1 MRPPSVDTLARELG
15 TDHPSLPHA
24 LLVQCAREGIA
35 AAVHAGEPDQS
46 ALHARVAATRLQR
59 TLLQPVINGTGT
71 LLHTNLGRAPLAAH
85 RHDHQSEKSDR
96 ADRADRPDRAELLGQ
111 RERAVRYSSLEFD
124 LLTGRRGSRRNH
136 ASTLLATLSGAESA
150 LVVNNC
156 AAALMLVIAAV
167 ARGRGVAVSRG
178 ELVEIGGAFR
188 IPDVLASQ
196 GAALVEVGT
205 TNRTRAADYERA
217 MATGTANVGMVLS
230 VHRSNYR
237 ISGFTETPTVSQL
250 ATVTRPRRVP
260 LVVDTGS
267 GLLDSKMPWLAD
279 SSGRVPALAWLA
291 LEPASKQT
299 LDAGADLI
307 VFSGDKLLGGPQAG
321 IIAGRADLV
330 NRCASHPLARAL
342 RPGGTVLSELQETCM
357 LYLDGRAREI
367 PFWEMATR
375 EVATLTTRAE
385 HISTSLSSSAVLAQP
400 CTSVPG
406 GGTLPDAEIPSFG
419 VVIAGDHTAALRQQ
433 TPAVIARTT
442 SGTTV
447 IDLRTV
453 DPTDDDVLID
463 AIRAIIQAG

>member
-1 MRPPSVDTLARELG
+1 MQA
-15 TDHPSLPHA
+15 
-24 LLVQCAREGIA
+24 AREGIA
-35 AAVHAGEPDQS
+35 AAVKAGAPDQCAPH
-46 ALHARVAATRLQR
+46 ALRAASRLQR
-59 TLLQPVINGTGT
+59 SLLQPVINGTGT
-71 LLHTNLGRAPLAAH
+71 LLHTNLGRAPRIQRDDL
-85 RHDHQSEKSDR
+85 DP
-96 ADRADRPDRAELLGQ
+96 PD
-111 RERAVRYSSLEFD
+111 RAVRYSSLEFD

-205 TNRTRAADYERA
+205 TNRTRVADYERA
-217 MATGTANVGMVLS
+217 MASGTTNVGMVLS

-237 ISGFTETPTVSQL
+237 ISGFTETPTTNQL
-250 ATVTRPRRVP
+250 AAATRARRVP

-267 GLLDSKMPWLAD
+267 GLLDSRMPWLAD
-279 SSGRVPALAWLA
+279 AGGKVPSLPWLA
-291 LEPASKQT
+291 HEPASKQT
-299 LDAGADLI
+299 LEAGADVI

-342 RPGGTVLSELQETCM
+342 RPGGTVLSELQDVCM
-357 LYLDGRAREI
+357 LYLDGRARQI

-375 EVATLTTRAE
+375 DVTTLRMRAE
-385 HISTSLSSSAVLAQP
+385 HIAASVTSDAVTAQT

-406 GGTLPDAEIPSFG
+406 GGTLPDAEIPSYG
-419 VVIAGDHTAALRQQ
+419 VFIAGDRAAALRNR

-442 SGTTV
+442 SDTTV

-453 DPTDDDVLID
+453 DPMDDEVLVH
-463 AIRAIIQAG
+463 AISAVIQVG